1 MAVFPLQNI
10 TQGAVHVQKNSLE
23 FHTLYNQIFPVIFR
37 VACNI
42 CHNAEAAED
51 ICHDA
56 FIRYIEK
63 KPFILNKDEAK
74 YWLIRVTKNAAL
86 NYIKHK
92 KVENKALSRLWHE
105 EKRVIKTG
113 EFFLLQQE
121 SGQELKK
128 IFDEL
133 PISYYGILMLKDCEF
148 NYQEI
153 GRILGISEG
162 AVKVR
167 MFRARQC
174 LLKIFKKHPYCDF
187 WGKS

>member
-1 MAVFPLQNI
+1 MSLQNVI
-10 TQGAVHVQKNSLE
+10 PDTDHVQKNSLG

-42 CHNAEAAED
+42 CRNTEAAED
-51 ICHDA
+51 ICHDS
-56 FIRYIEK
+56 FISYIEK
-63 KPFILNKDEAK
+63 NPFIANKNEVK

-86 NYIKHK
+86 NYIKRK
-92 KVENKALSRLWHE
+92 KVENKALSRLRHE

-121 SGQELKK
+121 SCQELKK

-162 AVKVR
+162 AVKIK
-167 MFRARQC
+167 MFRARKC
-174 LLKIFKKHPYCDF
+174 LLAIFKNHPFSDF
-187 WGKS
+187 FIDNNC